1 MSIESSSTESI
12 SQAQKY
18 GGKPASSQQ
27 SSGSENSDRSMSS
40 DKSRS
45 SGRSD
50 ASNELKKFIADIE
63 DLFKEGASLTGEE
76 FNLVKEKFKTR
87 VEDAKESVEQMG
99 GNVADKAR
107 KGASTTNE
115 YVHNQPWKAIGA
127 GAAVGLLVG
136 ILLARR
142 S

>member
-12 SQAQKY
+12 NQAQKY
-18 GGKPASSQQ
+18 SGKPSSSQQ
-27 SSGSENSDRSMSS
+27 SSGSDNSNVSESSERS
-40 DKSRS
+40 KS
-45 SGRSD
+45 SGSAD
-50 ASNELKKFIADIE
+50 ASGELRKFIADIE
-63 DLFKEGASLTGEE
+63 DLVKEGASLTGEE
-76 FNLVKEKFKTR
+76 FNLAKEKLKTR
-87 VEDAKESVEQMG
+87 VEDAKVSVEKLG
-99 GNVADKAR
+99 GDIADQAR

-127 GAAVGLLVG
+127 GAAIGLLVG

>member
-12 SQAQKY
+12 GQAQKY
-18 GGKPASSQQ
+18 SGKPASSQA
-27 SSGSENSDRSMSS
+27 SSGSEYSERSGSS
-40 DKSRS
+40 NNADV
-45 SGRSD
+45 SG
-50 ASNELKKFIADIE
+50 ELKKFIADIE

-76 FNLVKEKFKTR
+76 FNLAKEKLKTR
-87 VEDAKESVEQMG
+87 VEDAKLSVEKLG
-99 GNVADKAR
+99 GDIADQAR
-107 KGASTTNE
+107 KGANSTNE

-136 ILLARR
+136 FLLARR